1 MRTADSDLSKA
12 DSGSTAWLLIFFDLM
27 MLAAGET
34 LFITFSG
41 NKAILKYLSRHI
53 NVSVTLQK
61 TICCYI
67 REIAF
72 FVKTPFTLAGQNGD
86 LRNILMNPNETFTL
100 AHLTDPHLAY
110 YHDIR
115 FTDLLN
121 KRFFGYIKWRLKR
134 SSAHRDEV
142 LDGLIGDLM
151 VTQPDHI
158 VVTGDLT
165 HLGLP
170 AEFVKARQL
179 LNALGAPSK
188 VTVIPGNHDA
198 YVAAALERGLAH
210 WAEYMISDKQE
221 IADGKPLAYETL
233 FPSLRIR
240 GSIALIG
247 VSTARPCSTF
257 LAVGCIGKE
266 QRQRFEKMLIETGR
280 RGLFRVILIHHPPV
294 SGVVSRRKRLTDAEA
309 FRSIVQQHGAELILH
324 GHAHRLSQARLKTP
338 DGYAPVVGIS
348 SASAADRRSKRRAR
362 YHLYY
367 LSQMDHGWEVHVAVR
382 SLSSRRGFIT
392 QDEFRLV

>member
-1 MRTADSDLSKA
+1 MRTLDSDLSKA
-12 DSGSTAWLLIFFDLM
+12 DSGSTPWLPVCFDLM
-27 MLAAGET
+27 MLVAGEM
-34 LFITFSG
+34 LFINFSS
-41 NKAILKYLSRHI
+41 NKVILNLLSGYM
-53 NVSVTLQK
+53 NVLATLQK

-72 FVKTPFTLAGQNGD
+72 FVKSPRALAGQND
-86 LRNILMNPNETFTL
+86 NLRTISMNPNETFTL

-110 YHDIR
+110 YQDIR

-134 SSAHRDEV
+134 SSAHRREV
-142 LDGLIGDLM
+142 LDGLIDDLRAS
-151 VTQPDHI
+151 QPDHI

-170 AEFVKARQL
+170 AEFVTAREL
-179 LNALGAPSK
+179 LSALGAPSK

-198 YVAAALERGLAH
+198 YVAKALERGLAH
-210 WAEYMISDKQE
+210 WVEYMISDKQE
-221 IADGKPLAYETL
+221 IADGKPIALETL
-233 FPSLRIR
+233 FPSLRVR

-257 LAVGCIGKE
+257 LAVGRIGKE
-266 QRQRFEKMLIETGR
+266 QLQRIEKMLIETGHQ
-280 RGLFRVILIHHPPV
+280 GLFRVILIHHPPV
-294 SGVVSRRKRLTDAEA
+294 SGVVNWRKRLTDAEA

-348 SASAADRRSKRRAR
+348 SASAADRHLKRRAR
-362 YHLYY
+362 YHLYC

-382 SLSSRRGFIT
+382 SLSNRKGFIT
-392 QDEFRLV
+392 EDKFRLL

>member
-1 MRTADSDLSKA
+1 M
-12 DSGSTAWLLIFFDLM
+12 
-27 MLAAGET
+27 
-34 LFITFSG
+34 
-41 NKAILKYLSRHI
+41 
-53 NVSVTLQK
+53 NVPATLQK

-72 FVKTPFTLAGQNGD
+72 FVKSPCTLEGQNGD
-86 LRNILMNPNETFTL
+86 LRTISMNPTETFTL

-110 YHDIR
+110 QHDIR

-134 SSAHRDEV
+134 SSAHRGEV
-142 LDGLIGDLM
+142 LDGLIDDLRANQ
-151 VTQPDHI
+151 TDHI

-170 AEFVKARQL
+170 AEFVKAKEL
-179 LNALGAPSK
+179 LSALGAPSR

-210 WAEYMISDKQE
+210 WIEYMISDKQE
-221 IADGKPLAYETL
+221 NADGKPIALETV
-233 FPSLRIR
+233 FPSLRVR

-247 VSTARPCSTF
+247 VSSARPCSTF
-257 LAVGCIGKE
+257 LAVGRIGKE
-266 QRQRFEKMLIETGR
+266 QRQRIDKMLIETGR
-280 RGLFRVILIHHPPV
+280 QGLFRVILIHHPPV
-294 SGVVSRRKRLTDAEA
+294 SGVVNWRKRLIDAEA

-348 SASAADRRSKRRAR
+348 SASAADQDSKRRAR
-362 YHLYY
+362 YHLYR

-382 SLSSRRGFIT
+382 SFANRKGFIT
-392 QDEFRLV
+392 EDEFRLL